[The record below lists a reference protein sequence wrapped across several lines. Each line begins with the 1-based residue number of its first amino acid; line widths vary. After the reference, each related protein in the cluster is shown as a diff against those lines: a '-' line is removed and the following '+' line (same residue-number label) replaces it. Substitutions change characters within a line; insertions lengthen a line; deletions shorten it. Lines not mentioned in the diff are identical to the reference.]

1 MDPHHMNH
9 HTPTEVTPGGGTSS
23 NGSQTSQGS
32 NSATPSVIPGLS
44 SSSSVPPPSV
54 VVGATQPPLTSPAPA
69 TKIVSRNVN
78 GTLVV
83 TSAPGNEAELQLYRV
98 MQRASLLAYYDT
110 LLEMG
115 GDDVQQLCDAGEEEF
130 LEIMALVGMASKP
143 LHVRRL
149 QKALQEWVSNPALF
163 QTPLLSTLPGS
174 GTIGFPSSV
183 RPINLSPQP
192 LPIVAPMGPSPPSNN
207 NHGSPCGSN
216 KEGPTSLCVA
226 SPGQG
231 QSALLVASGDYSAS
245 GPTPSPGRGPS
256 TSTSPGPCC
265 PGSPLQ
271 LTPVLV
277 ETQIARLAEA
287 ADHLVRSL
295 PQFEPKPHNTKK
307 KICKDL
313 EMVMSMSEDDPRRMD
328 EIRKYAAI
336 YGRFDCKRK
345 PEKPLTLHEVSVN
358 EAAAQICRFMPA
370 LLTRRDELF
379 PLARQVVRD
388 SGYHYSKG
396 HSNLST
402 CFRTHSGTGRSSC
415 NNGEDGGCK
424 RPRLEG
430 VPPSLSPSSCDF
442 LDVDPQQRLRRQ
454 ERLEQIADEL
464 RSLGERMEELV
475 SAAQQVRDLNDYP
488 ALHTLQQQLELLQG
502 KQTQLLVEQSDLM
515 KQQPHSSARY
525 YRRGRVSS
533 CFDSERPDT
542 DDTDSQ
548 FSFSNTSSP
557 SQEVGDSRDSTA
569 TRDGVSEGNGTL
581 DIKGRS
587 PCKISKQVCGQ
598 FDVRCGLQRLVLQL
612 VQDTL
617 LDEGLRVVKELVAN
631 QNKDSSTGSDNSYC
645 DSYNNENKVQ
655 VIASSGGNII
665 AVANPALSMSPAIV
679 PPTPVVSDTGSGTDK
694 RSSTPVLVLKQE
706 PPSPAMSPSPTIRL
720 AKSE

>member
-1 MDPHHMNH
+1 
-9 HTPTEVTPGGGTSS
+9 
-23 NGSQTSQGS
+23 
-32 NSATPSVIPGLS
+32 
-44 SSSSVPPPSV
+44 
-54 VVGATQPPLTSPAPA
+54 
-69 TKIVSRNVN
+69 
-78 GTLVV
+78 
-83 TSAPGNEAELQLYRV
+83 

-163 QTPLLSTLPGS
+163 QTPLLSALPGS
-174 GTIGFPSSV
+174 GSIGFPPSV

-192 LPIVAPMGPSPPSNN
+192 LPVMAPMGPSPPNN
-207 NHGSPCGSN
+207 NLSSPSGTS
-216 KEGPTSLCVA
+216 KEGPALLCTA

-231 QSALLVASGDYSAS
+231 QGALLVSGAEYSNHGAMS

-277 ETQIARLAEA
+277 EAQILRLAEA
-287 ADHLVRSL
+287 ADHLVRNL
-295 PQFEPKPHNTKK
+295 PQFEPKPHNSKK

-313 EMVMSMSEDDPRRMD
+313 EIVMNMAEDDPRRMD

-402 CFRTHSGTGRSSC
+402 CFRAHSGAGRSGC
-415 NNGEDGGCK
+415 NNGEDGGGK

-442 LDVDPQQRLRRQ
+442 LDMDPQQRLRRQ

-464 RSLGERMEELV
+464 RTLGERTEELV
-475 SAAQQVRDLNDYP
+475 LAAQQVRDVNDYP

-502 KQTQLLVEQSDLM
+502 KQTQLLMEQSDLM

-525 YRRGRVSS
+525 YRRGRASS

-569 TRDGVSEGNGTL
+569 TRDGTSEGNGVL
-581 DIKGRS
+581 DVKGGRS
-587 PCKISKQVCGQ
+587 PCKISK
-598 FDVRCGLQRLVLQL
+598 QL

-617 LDEGLRVVKELVAN
+617 LDEGLRVVKELVAS

-645 DSYNNENKVQ
+645 DPYCNENKVQ

-665 AVANPALSMSPAIV
+665 AVANPALSMSPAIAPAKAV
-679 PPTPVVSDTGSGTDK
+679 MSDTGSGTDK
-694 RSSTPVLVLKQE
+694 RASTPVVLLKQE
-706 PPSPAMSPSPTIRL
+706 PLSPGMSPSPTIGL
-720 AKSE
+720 AKPE

>member
-1 MDPHHMNH
+1 MDQHPMNH
-9 HTPTEVTPGGGTSS
+9 HTPTATPEAAPPAS
-23 NGSQTSQGS
+23 NGSQGS
-32 NSATPSVIPGLS
+32 NSAPPVVVPGPS
-44 SSSSVPPPSV
+44 SSSSSSAPPPPPV
-54 VVGATQPPLTSPAPA
+54 VVGAPPAATQPPLTSPVPT

-174 GTIGFPSSV
+174 GAVGFSPSA

-192 LPIVAPMGPSPPSNN
+192 LPVIAPMGPSPPSNN
-207 NHGSPCGSN
+207 HSSPGGGS
-216 KEGPTSLCVA
+216 KEGPTPLCVA
-226 SPGQG
+226 SPGQ
-231 QSALLVASGDYSAS
+231 
-245 GPTPSPGRGPS
+245 
-256 TSTSPGPCC
+256 
-265 PGSPLQ
+265 
-271 LTPVLV
+271 
-277 ETQIARLAEA
+277 
-287 ADHLVRSL
+287 
-295 PQFEPKPHNTKK
+295 PQ
-307 KICKDL
+307 
-313 EMVMSMSEDDPRRMD
+313 MVMNMSEDDPRRMD

-402 CFRTHSGTGRSSC
+402 CFRTHSGMGRGGY
-415 NNGEDGGCK
+415 NNGDDVVSK

-430 VPPSLSPSSCDF
+430 VPPSLSPSSSDF
-442 LDVDPQQRLRRQ
+442 LDMDPQQRLRRQ

-464 RSLGERMEELV
+464 RTLGERTEELV
-475 SAAQQVRDLNDYP
+475 LAAQQVRDLNDYQ

-502 KQTQLLVEQSDLM
+502 KQTQLLMEQSDLM
-515 KQQPHSSARY
+515 KQQQPHSTPRY
-525 YRRGRVSS
+525 YRRGRMSS

-548 FSFSNTSSP
+548 FSFSNASSP

-569 TRDGVSEGNGTL
+569 TRDGVTEGNGTV
-581 DIKGRS
+581 DVKGGRS
-587 PCKISKQVCGQ
+587 PCKISK
-598 FDVRCGLQRLVLQL
+598 QL

-617 LDEGLRVVKELVAN
+617 LDEGLRVVKELVAS

-645 DSYNNENKVQ
+645 DSYHNENKVQ

-665 AVANPALSMSPAIV
+665 AVANPALSMSPAIA
-679 PPTPVVSDTGSGTDK
+679 PPTPVLSDAGSGNEK
-694 RSSTPVLVLKQE
+694 GSSTPVMLLKQE
-706 PPSPAMSPSPTIRL
+706 PLSPATSPSPTTGL
-720 AKSE
+720 AKPE

>member
-231 QSALLVASGDYSAS
+231 Q
-245 GPTPSPGRGPS
+245 
-256 TSTSPGPCC
+256 
-265 PGSPLQ
+265 
-271 LTPVLV
+271 
-277 ETQIARLAEA
+277 
-287 ADHLVRSL
+287 
-295 PQFEPKPHNTKK
+295 
-307 KICKDL
+307 
-313 EMVMSMSEDDPRRMD
+313 MVMSMSEDDPRRMD

-587 PCKISKQVCGQ
+587 PCKISKQQVCGQ

>member
-1 MDPHHMNH
+1 MDQHPMNH
-9 HTPTEVTPGGGTSS
+9 HTPTATPEAAPPAS
-23 NGSQTSQGS
+23 NGSQGS
-32 NSATPSVIPGLS
+32 NSAPPVVVPGPS
-44 SSSSVPPPSV
+44 SSSSSSAPPPPPV
-54 VVGATQPPLTSPAPA
+54 VVGAPPAATQPPLTSPVPT

-174 GTIGFPSSV
+174 GAVGFSPSA

-192 LPIVAPMGPSPPSNN
+192 LPVIAPMGPSPPSNN
-207 NHGSPCGSN
+207 HSSPGGGS
-216 KEGPTSLCVA
+216 KEGPTPLCVA
-226 SPGQG
+226 SPGQPQG
-231 QSALLVASGDYSAS
+231 VVLPCGGMAGGDYSNHGSAS

-277 ETQIARLAEA
+277 EAQIARLAEA

-313 EMVMSMSEDDPRRMD
+313 EMVMNMSEDDPRRMD

-402 CFRTHSGTGRSSC
+402 CFRTHSGMGRGGY
-415 NNGEDGGCK
+415 NNGDDVVSK

-430 VPPSLSPSSCDF
+430 VPPSLSPSSSDF
-442 LDVDPQQRLRRQ
+442 LDMDPQQRLRRQ

-464 RSLGERMEELV
+464 RTLGERTEELV
-475 SAAQQVRDLNDYP
+475 LAAQQVRDLNDYQ

-502 KQTQLLVEQSDLM
+502 KQTQLLMEQSDLM
-515 KQQPHSSARY
+515 KQQQPHSTPRY
-525 YRRGRVSS
+525 YRRGRMSS

-548 FSFSNTSSP
+548 FSFSNASSP

-569 TRDGVSEGNGTL
+569 TRDGVTEGNGTV
-581 DIKGRS
+581 DVKGGRS
-587 PCKISKQVCGQ
+587 PCKISK
-598 FDVRCGLQRLVLQL
+598 QL

-617 LDEGLRVVKELVAN
+617 LDEGLRVVKELVAS

-645 DSYNNENKVQ
+645 DSYHNENKVQ

-665 AVANPALSMSPAIV
+665 AVANPALSMSPAIA
-679 PPTPVVSDTGSGTDK
+679 PPTPVLSDAGSGNEK
-694 RSSTPVLVLKQE
+694 GSSTPVMLLKQE
-706 PPSPAMSPSPTIRL
+706 PLSPATSPSPTTGL
-720 AKSE
+720 AKPE